1 MILHVCITMQQAGIV
16 CVELSNVLCVLII
29 LCVCTCMSCVCG
41 CVCVCV
47 CVFAEGLSHLHNAV
61 STLLQSYITL
71 SAEVSNIPVHCSSY
85 NYIYV

>member
-1 MILHVCITMQQAGIV
+1 MCVNYPV
-16 CVELSNVLCVLII
+16 CVYVMCVWL
-29 LCVCTCMSCVCG
+29 
-41 CVCVCV
+41 CV

-85 NYIYV
+85 NYPGCIIVFTCICCACIYSMYTCTVCET